1 MGVLLFLFQVIG
13 ISLSGVMAP
22 GPLTAS
28 AIAMGARNRYAGAL
42 IAVGHAIIEF
52 PLIILITLGMGKI
65 LESTKTQIIIGLAG
79 GALLLIMAVQMLIS
93 LRTGTSE
100 EGRVCKERPVLAG
113 LAFSAGNPYFLVWWA
128 TVGINLAIGARQLGA
143 WAFGLFAVVH
153 WLCDFVWLQILSW
166 GSFKG
171 TKLLGERSRRTILM
185 VCSGALFFFGLFFI
199 YSAAGNL
206 ITLLSESG

>member
-1 MGVLLFLFQVIG
+1 MGVLLFLFQVIS

-22 GPLTAS
+22 GPVTTA

-52 PLIILITLGMGKI
+52 PLMILIILGMGRI
-65 LESTKTQIIIGLAG
+65 LESTKTQIVIGLVG
-79 GALLLIMAVQMLIS
+79 GAFLLTTAAQMLIS
-93 LRTGTSE
+93 LRTTTSSQ
-100 EGRVCKERPVLAG
+100 GNVRKEKPVIAG
-113 LAFSAGNPYFLVWWA
+113 VILSAGNPYFLFWWA
-128 TVGINLAIGARQLGA
+128 TVGIKLAIGARQLGV

-153 WLCDFVWLQILSW
+153 WLCDFVWLQVLSW

-171 TKLLGERSRRTILM
+171 TKLLGERSQRIILM
-185 VCSGALFFFGLFFI
+185 VCSGVLFFFGLFFI

>member
-1 MGVLLFLFQVIG
+1 MGVLLFLFQVIA

-79 GALLLIMAVQMLIS
+79 GAFLLIMAVQMLIS
-93 LRTGTSE
+93 LRTGSSE
-100 EGRVCKERPVLAG
+100 EGKVRKERPVLAG

-128 TVGINLAIGARQLGA
+128 TVGINLAIGARQLGV

-171 TKLLGERSRRTILM
+171 TKLLGKRSQRIILM
-185 VCSGALFFFGLFFI
+185 VCSGALFVFGLFFI

-206 ITLLSESG
+206 ISLVSESG

>member
-22 GPLTAS
+22 GPVTAA

-42 IAVGHAIIEF
+42 IAVGHGIIEF

-65 LESTKTQIIIGLAG
+65 LESTRTRIIIGLAG
-79 GALLLIMAVQMLIS
+79 GVFLLIMAVQMLIS
-93 LRTGTSE
+93 LRTGSSE
-100 EGRVCKERPVLAG
+100 EGKVRKERPVLAG

-128 TVGINLAIGARQLGA
+128 TVGINLAIGARQLGV

-153 WLCDFVWLQILSW
+153 WLCDFVWLQVLSW

-171 TKLLGERSRRTILM
+171 TKLLGRRSQRIVLM
-185 VCSGALFFFGLFFI
+185 ICAAALFFFGLFFI

-206 ITLLSESG
+206 MTLLSESG